1 MASHD
6 QDHVIAGQVRADRL
20 QQLFR
25 QSFPAVLGSLL
36 GAMMLCWL
44 CWDRIEYEVML
55 AWLGLLSAATVLR
68 LAVFAGYLRSPASQ
82 RTPQRWEPRYW
93 GTLVLSAGIWGGGAL
108 AMMPAGD
115 LLTQALVMLFTVG
128 MSVGAVASYSAYRSM
143 TLAAIA
149 LVLLPCSIWLLAQPS
164 KLQFGTALAALLFAA
179 VVVLSSY
186 KLSDA
191 LERAFRLSR
200 EMERAH
206 SLSILAAQTD
216 ELTGLNNRRAFFEQA
231 QQAYQ
236 HCQGHQLPVCV
247 LMLDIDH
254 FKQINDT
261 YGHHIGDLVLERIGA
276 VIRRH
281 FREADV
287 SGRVGGEEFAVLL
300 PDTTLRVAT
309 DIGQRF
315 VEAIAGL
322 NAEPAHLITAS
333 LGVAS
338 AQVGHAD
345 LQYLLNSADQALYQ
359 AKALGRNQVAVA
371 G

>member
-6 QDHVIAGQVRADRL
+6 QDYLVAGQVRADRL

-25 QSFPAVLGSLL
+25 QSFPAVFGSLL
-36 GAMMLCWL
+36 GAVMLCWL
-44 CWDRIEYEVML
+44 CWDRIEHGVMVT
-55 AWLGLLSAATVLR
+55 WLGLLSAATALR
-68 LAVFAGYLRSPASQ
+68 LAVFAGYFRSPANQ
-82 RTPQRWEPRYW
+82 RAPQHWEPRYW
-93 GTLVLSAGIWGGGAL
+93 ATLVLSAGIWGGGAL

-115 LLTQALVMLFTVG
+115 LLAQALVMLFTVG

-149 LVLLPCSIWLLAQPS
+149 LVLLPCCFWLLTQPS
-164 KLQFGTALAALLFAA
+164 RVQFGTAVAALLFAA

-206 SLSILAAQTD
+206 TVSILAAQTD

-231 QQAYQ
+231 QQAFERCARQ
-236 HCQGHQLPVCV
+236 QLPVCV

-261 YGHHIGDLVLERIGA
+261 YGHHIGDQVLEQIGRA
-276 VIRRH
+276 IRTH
-281 FREADV
+281 FREVDV
-287 SGRVGGEEFAVLL
+287 SGRVGGEEFAILL
-300 PDTTLRVAT
+300 PDTSLRAAT

-315 VEAIAGL
+315 VEAIADL
-322 NAEPAHLITAS
+322 KAEPAHLITAS
-333 LGVAS
+333 LGVA
-338 AQVGHAD
+338 AAHAGYVD
-345 LQYLLNSADQALYQ
+345 LQYLLNSADKALYQ

>member
-6 QDHVIAGQVRADRL
+6 QDHLIAGQVRADRL

-25 QSFPAVLGSLL
+25 QSFPAVFGSFL
-36 GAMMLCWL
+36 GAVMLCWL
-44 CWDRIEYEVML
+44 CWGRVGYDVII
-55 AWLGLLSAATVLR
+55 AWLGLLAAATVLR
-68 LAVFAGYLRSPASQ
+68 LAVFTGFFRSAPSQ
-82 RTPQRWEPRYW
+82 RAPQRWEPRYW
-93 GTLVLSAGIWGGGAL
+93 ATLVLSAGVWGGGAL

-149 LVLLPCSIWLLAQPS
+149 LVLLPCSLWLLMQPS
-164 KLQFGTALAALLFAA
+164 KLQFGTAVAALLFAA
-179 VVVLSSY
+179 VVVLSSF

-200 EMERAH
+200 EMECAH
-206 SLSILAAQTD
+206 QISILAAQTD
-216 ELTGLNNRRAFFEQA
+216 ELTGLNNRRAFFDQA
-231 QQAYQ
+231 QQAFQY
-236 HCQGHQLPVCV
+236 CASEQLPVCV
-247 LMLDIDH
+247 LMLDLDH

-261 YGHHIGDLVLERIGA
+261 YGHHIGDQVLAQIGS
-276 VIRRH
+276 VMRTH
-281 FREADV
+281 FREVDV
-287 SGRVGGEEFAVLL
+287 SGRVGGEEFAILL
-300 PDTTLRVAT
+300 PDTSLRAAT
-309 DIGQRF
+309 DIAQRF

-322 NAEPAHLITAS
+322 KAEPAHLITAS
-333 LGVAS
+333 LGVACAPS
-338 AQVGHAD
+338 GHAD